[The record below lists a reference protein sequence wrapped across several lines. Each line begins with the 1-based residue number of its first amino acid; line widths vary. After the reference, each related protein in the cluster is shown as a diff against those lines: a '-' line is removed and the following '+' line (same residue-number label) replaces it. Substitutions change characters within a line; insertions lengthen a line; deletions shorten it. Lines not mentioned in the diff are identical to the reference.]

1 MCVNLCYNQSV
12 MKKSILVLLIVCLTV
27 FIGFKTNW
35 GSPKSVDNRVEV
47 TVWTLQMGT
56 FADYMNGIIAEY
68 EKQNPNIKIKWIDVP
83 FSEGEKRTLAS
94 ILSNNPPDLVN
105 LNPDFSAILAQKG
118 ALEEINENAL
128 SEFNQDVVK
137 SLKYNG
143 KLYAVPWYATSAVT
157 IYNKKLFFKSGINH
171 LPQTYDELA
180 EISKIVK
187 KNTGAFAYF
196 PTITENDTMLKI
208 LNKYG
213 VGVNN
218 LDSDKSLRV
227 FEMYKKLYQQ
237 KLIPAE
243 SITQTHQEAL
253 EKYMSENVVFYQGGA
268 NFLSMIKDNAP
279 NVYKNTDVAPQI
291 VGSLGQNDF
300 SLMNFIIPLRA
311 KHKKEALD
319 FCLFLTNQKNQL
331 ELAKMTNVI
340 STNKSALKD
349 EFYNSDKDVMAR
361 ARKHSAKQLTHIN
374 PVLRQQNSQKD
385 INLLVNTAVQSV
397 LLNKGDTKTILK
409 KVKAD
414 CDKLK

>member
-1 MCVNLCYNQSV
+1 
-12 MKKSILVLLIVCLTV
+12 MKKSILILLIICLTV
-27 FIGFKTNW
+27 FIGFKINRW
-35 GSPKSVDNRVEV
+35 NPKSADNRTEV
-47 TVWTLQMGT
+47 VVWTLQMAN
-56 FADYMNGIIAEY
+56 FSDYINGVIKEY
-68 EKQNPNIKIKWIDVP
+68 ETQNPNIKIKWIDVP

-118 ALEEINENAL
+118 ALEPIDENKL

-137 SLKYNG
+137 SLKYEG
-143 KLYAVPWYATSAVT
+143 KLFAVPWYATSAIT
-157 IYNKKLFFKSGINH
+157 IYNKQLFLKSGINK

-180 EISKIVK
+180 NISKTVK

-213 VGVNN
+213 VETDNI
-218 LDSDKSLRV
+218 DSDKSIKV
-227 FEMYKKLYQQ
+227 FEMYKKLYLQ

-279 NVYKNTDVAPQI
+279 NVYKHTDVAPQI

-361 ARKHSAKQLTHIN
+361 ARKYSAKQIGHIN
-374 PVLRQQNSQKD
+374 PVLRQQNNQKD
-385 INLLVNTAVQSV
+385 INLLVNTAVQAI
-397 LLNKGDTKTILK
+397 LLNKGNTKSVLVQLK
-409 KVKAD
+409 KD
-414 CDKLK
+414 IENLK

>member
-1 MCVNLCYNQSV
+1 MENKKLFKNLIFGLIFIICFCGIYNLFSD
-12 MKKSILVLLIVCLTV
+12 
-27 FIGFKTNW
+27 KTID
-35 GSPKSVDNRVEV
+35 KRTEV
-47 TVWTLQMGT
+47 VVWTLQMGN
-56 FADYMNGIIAEY
+56 FSDYINNIIKEY
-68 EKQNPNIKIKWIDVP
+68 ESQNPDIKIKWIDVP

-118 ALEEINENAL
+118 ALEEIPEDRL
-128 SEFNQDVVK
+128 SDFNKDVIK

-143 KLYAVPWYATSAVT
+143 KLYAIPWYATSAVT
-157 IYNKKLFFKSGINH
+157 IYNKKLLGNNKI
-171 LPQTYDELA
+171 PQTFDELA
-180 EISKIVK
+180 QIAKVIKVQ
-187 KNTGAFAYF
+187 TGAYAYF

-213 VGVNN
+213 VGVGNI
-218 LDSDKSLRV
+218 DSDASVYV
-227 FEMYKKLYQQ
+227 FNMYKNLYQQ

-253 EKYMSENVVFYQGGA
+253 EKYMSESIVFYQGGA

-279 NVYKNTDVAPQI
+279 NVYEHTEVAPQI
-291 VGSLGQNDF
+291 VGALGQNDF
-300 SLMNFIIPLRA
+300 SLMNFIIPLKS

-340 STNKSALKD
+340 STNKYALQD

-361 ARKHSAKQLTHIN
+361 ARKYSAKQIGHIN
-374 PVLRQQNSQKD
+374 PILHQQNNQKD
-385 INLLVNTAVQSV
+385 INLIINTAVQTI
-397 LLNKGDTKTILK
+397 LLNKDDTKSVLI
-409 KVKAD
+409 KAKQD
-414 CDKLK
+414 CEKLK